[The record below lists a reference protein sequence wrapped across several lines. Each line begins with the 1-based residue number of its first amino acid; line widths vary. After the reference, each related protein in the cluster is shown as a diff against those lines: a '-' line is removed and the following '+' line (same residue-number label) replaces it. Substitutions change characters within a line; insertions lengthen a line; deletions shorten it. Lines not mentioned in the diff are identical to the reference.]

1 MTSALCRRSLLAIFC
16 LVLLVATS
24 DIQAAETQPAFDLPR
39 DARFW
44 INSSPFSLQQCQGKA
59 VFLYFFEAE
68 CPRCAEGWS
77 RLNEMARTHAD
88 DPIVFLAVSPGTGRQ
103 QMEQYVEKNNV
114 RWALVLDPD
123 RRLETVMDVGTIS
136 LMNIAQVVTID
147 PAGQPQQGSWR
158 DMEGTI
164 NESLNG
170 AKWTIDPKTIST
182 ALRPTWQQIEFENF
196 AAAAPALNKA
206 LKSPKGDLKSSAQ
219 ALMEVVQRQIDELA
233 MTGDTAYESGDKW
246 SAFRSYTVLSER
258 FKGYSLPPKVESRT
272 KELRTDPSVK
282 AELAAFQTLEKA
294 KRLATDPK
302 QAKSAIQ
309 LLKLLA
315 KNHAETEAGREA
327 AALLGTS
334 KAD

>member
-1 MTSALCRRSLLAIFC
+1 MTSALGLQC
-16 LVLLVATS
+16 LRTILCLMLLVATS
-24 DIQAAETQPAFDLPR
+24 DIQAAETKSAFDLPR

-44 INSSPFSLQQCQGKA
+44 INSSPFSLQQCRGKA

-68 CPRCAEGWS
+68 CPRCAEG
-77 RLNEMARTHAD
+77 AD
-88 DPIVFLAVSPGTGRQ
+88 DPIVFLAVSPGTSRQ
-103 QMEQYVEKNNV
+103 QMERYVDKNNV
-114 RWALVLDPD
+114 RWGLVLDPD
-123 RRLETVMDVGTIS
+123 RRLETAMDVGTIS

-158 DMEGTI
+158 DMEASVK
-164 NESLNG
+164 ESLQD
-170 AKWTIDPKTIST
+170 AKWTIDPKSITT

-219 ALMEVVQRQIDELA
+219 ALMEVVQGQIDELA
-233 MTGDTAYESGDKW
+233 KTGDTAYESGDKW
-246 SAFRSYTVLSER
+246 SAFRSYTVLGER

-302 QAKSAIQ
+302 QAKNAIQ